1 MTDNL
6 TAQDLVAAISEGR
19 ACLLLGQDHTEG
31 LVGSVTTE
39 ASSLASTPVAS
50 LREALSAVGPATL
63 TASMAEYLATRHV
76 PLIELAS
83 LPWSSVVS
91 TAVDLGFLHAL
102 AAASTTRRLVEV
114 PAERIALTPG
124 AHSSATLHLFQALGR
139 VGASGDMAPPDAQS
153 LPEKLLL
160 KLPRA
165 LDALPQLLGTRGV
178 LVVEGMAANAW
189 LDNVS
194 WAALGQV
201 LRKIPTGRTFWF
213 GWAPSSLQEAL
224 ADEVNFVGER
234 LTSAIAAWA
243 SDTELSAHLA
253 AGRKSVFGVDDH
265 IVTVGVGKGRKSVR
279 FSAKDWREIRRVGS
293 AIDDAELYQLQAL
306 ESAEVAGGLVG
317 FAGRAHIGVPD
328 WAAAARGYCFR
339 RDATDS
345 LADAVVEYLSS
356 PKRSL
361 LDPTGGGQM
370 RRPLFLSGPPAIGKS
385 VGLLRVAWEL
395 RRTHRLFV
403 LWLLPGLSGLDP
415 VQVERICRM
424 AETRGLPW
432 TVLVV
437 DGALPEECMRLLAKM
452 LSDGRRVIL
461 LGTETA
467 FVEENEPAQGYRRF
481 PIDMTL
487 TPREASEWSGFLAQ
501 HGLQD
506 PGAGG
511 HDFLSRLSAVLPEV
525 GYGSTAALLQEYD
538 RVIRAAEPVG
548 SQTTADE
555 GPLAQQ
561 FRELFPE
568 LVRDPSIEQPA
579 GRFEGDPF
587 VRDLVALILFC
598 ARADLP
604 VATDTLFVLLG
615 SHLLNSFDRLQAAFG
630 GTALIQEVEMDN
642 EGTIALTTGHRLHAQ
657 WLLRAIRPTAAAQLD
672 VLRNLVERVPWD
684 LDAYPGDNPTQDY
697 VIRILRQV
705 GPRGGAARDYGS
717 VAALRALADILATI
731 WVTHGKRH
739 PRLLSLEAIIRGD
752 IAKQDE
758 KAASDEKRRQCK
770 AALEL
775 LDAAIEVLRARR
787 PSDARSFELQRALTL
802 AADIRGTEL
811 NVVLKGGAP
820 FSLPEVQ
827 GILTELQADVM
838 MARSYDTM
846 YHPLDILYWANRD
859 VRKLLAPA
867 GVDAPDF
874 EVELLSTMQMA
885 LAVAEEE
892 QIIDEEQRSRLD
904 GRRTELDQILGNAP
918 LAHERAA
925 EMRTRGNFA
934 GEIILSRIAV
944 DEAERHPVTCRDE
957 LARFLGFGPAVV
969 SDVRALRYLCRLWID
984 GWAGPDFGKGG
995 VVCCSAPET
1004 AWEQLEHVARARLA
1018 VPEDSEHPL
1027 TTFLLGWAQLQLGD
1041 ADSAR
1046 ETFKRLERRS
1056 IGMRRRIGELAIV
1069 SNEDGRARPFGARVQ
1084 ARKGD
1089 RVVLRIDGLG
1099 AVLEMRPDVETI
1111 VAPSGLQIGE
1121 VARVAIAINYRG
1133 LQVKALDDGIG
1144 R

>member
-1 MTDNL
+1 MTDNS
-6 TAQDLVAAISEGR
+6 TVQDLVGAISEGR

-50 LREALSAVGPATL
+50 LREALSAVDAATL
-63 TASMAEYLATRHV
+63 TASMAEYLATRHI

-91 TAVDLGFLHAL
+91 MAVDRGFLDAL
-102 AAASTTRRLVEV
+102 ATASTTRRLVEIS
-114 PAERIALTPG
+114 AERIALTSG
-124 AHSSATLHLFQALGR
+124 AHSPATLHLFQALGR
-139 VGASGDMAPPDAQS
+139 VGASGDMAPPDAHS

-213 GWAPSSLQEAL
+213 GWAPSSLREAL
-224 ADEVNFVGER
+224 AEDVNFVSER
-234 LTSAIAAWA
+234 FTNTIAAWA
-243 SDTELSAHLA
+243 SDVDLSARLA

-279 FSAKDWREIRRVGS
+279 FSAKDWSEIRHVGS
-293 AIDDAELYQLQAL
+293 AIDDAELYQLDAL
-306 ESAEVAGGLVG
+306 ESDEPAGGLAG

-370 RRPLFLSGPPAIGKS
+370 RRPLFLSGPPATGKS
-385 VGLLRVAWEL
+385 VGMLRVAWEL

-437 DGALPEECMRLLAKM
+437 DGALPEECMRLLDKM

-467 FVEENEPAQGYRRF
+467 FVGDDEPAHGYRRF

-487 TPREASEWSGFLAQ
+487 SPGENSEWSGFLTK
-501 HGLQD
+501 HGLHD

-511 HDFLSRLSAVLPEV
+511 RDFLSRLSAVLPEV
-525 GYGSTAALLQEYD
+525 GYGSTAALLEEYE

-561 FRELFPE
+561 LRELFPE
-568 LVRDPSIEQPA
+568 LVRDTSIKQPS

-587 VRDLVALILFC
+587 IRDIIELILFC
-598 ARADLP
+598 ASADLP

-615 SHLLNSFDRLQAAFG
+615 SDLLNSFDRLQEAFG
-630 GTALIQEVEMDN
+630 TTALIQEVEMDHQ
-642 EGTIALTTGHRLHAQ
+642 GTIGLTTAHRLHAQ
-657 WLLRAIRPTAAAQLD
+657 WLLRAIRRTATGQLD
-672 VLRNLVERVPWD
+672 VLQNLVERVPWD

-697 VIRILRQV
+697 VIRVLRQV
-705 GPRGGAARDYGS
+705 GPRGGAASDYSS
-717 VAALRALADILATI
+717 VAALRALADILQTI
-731 WVTHGKRH
+731 WMQHGKRH
-739 PRLLSLEAIIRGD
+739 PGLLSLEAIIRGD
-752 IAKQDE
+752 IAKRDE
-758 KAASDEKRRQCK
+758 EAAAAEKRRQCK

-775 LDAAIEVLRARR
+775 LGAAIDVLRARS
-787 PSDARSFELQRALTL
+787 PSEARSFQLQRALTL
-802 AADIRGTEL
+802 AADIRGIDL
-811 NVVLKGGAP
+811 NVLLRGGAP
-820 FSLPEVQ
+820 PPSEVQ

-846 YHPLDILYWANRD
+846 YHPLDVLYWANRD
-859 VRKLLAPA
+859 ARNLLATT
-867 GVDAPDF
+867 GVDGPDF
-874 EVELLSTMQMA
+874 EIELLSTMQMA
-885 LAVAEEE
+885 LEVAEEE

-904 GRRTELDQILGNAP
+904 RRRIELDQILGKAT

-934 GEIILSRIAV
+934 GEIVLSRIAV
-944 DEAERHPVTCRDE
+944 DEAERHPLSCRDE

-995 VVCCSAPET
+995 VVCLPAPET
-1004 AWEQLEHVARARLA
+1004 AWEQLQYIARARLA
-1018 VPEDSEHPL
+1018 IPEDSEHPL

-1041 ADSAR
+1041 ANSAWK
-1046 ETFKRLERRS
+1046 TFRRLERQS

-1084 ARKGD
+1084 ARRGD
-1089 RVVLRIDGLG
+1089 QVVLRIDGLG
-1099 AVLEMRPDVETI
+1099 AALEMRPDVETN

-1121 VARVAIAINYRG
+1121 VVRVAIAINYRG
-1133 LQVKALDDGIG
+1133 LQVKALDDDIG

>member
-1 MTDNL
+1 MTDNS
-6 TAQDLVAAISEGR
+6 TVQDLVGAISEGR

-31 LVGSVTTE
+31 LVESVTTE

-50 LREALSAVGPATL
+50 LREALSAVNAATL
-63 TASMAEYLATRHV
+63 TASMAEHLATRHV
-76 PLIELAS
+76 SLIELAS

-91 TAVDLGFLHAL
+91 TAVDRGFLDAL

-124 AHSSATLHLFQALGR
+124 SHSPATLHLFQALGR

-153 LPEKLLL
+153 LQEKLLL

-178 LVVEGMAANAW
+178 LVVEGMAATAW

-194 WAALGQV
+194 WATLVQV
-201 LRKIPTGRTFWF
+201 LRKIPNGRTFWF
-213 GWAPSSLQEAL
+213 GWAPSSLREAL
-224 ADEVNFVGER
+224 AENVNFVGER
-234 LTSAIAAWA
+234 LTSAIAVWA
-243 SDTELSAHLA
+243 SNTELSAQLA
-253 AGRKSVFGVDDH
+253 AGRQSVFGADDH
-265 IVTVGVGKGRKSVR
+265 IVTVGVGKDRKSVR
-279 FSAKDWREIRRVGS
+279 FSAKDWHEIRRVGS
-293 AIDDAELYQLQAL
+293 AIDDAELDQLHNL
-306 ESAEVAGGLVG
+306 EPDEPPGGLAG
-317 FAGRAHIGVPD
+317 FAGCAHIGVPD

-370 RRPLFLSGPPAIGKS
+370 RRPLFLSGPPATGKS

-395 RRTHRLFV
+395 RSTHRLFV

-437 DGALPEECMRLLAKM
+437 DGALPEECMRLLDKM

-467 FVEENEPAQGYRRF
+467 FVQENEPAHGYRRF

-487 TPREASEWSGFLAQ
+487 SPREASDWSAFLAT

-511 HDFLSRLSAVLPEV
+511 RDFLSRLNAALPEV
-525 GYGSTAALLQEYD
+525 GYGSTAALLQEYE
-538 RVIRAAEPVG
+538 RVIRAAEQVG

-561 FRELFPE
+561 LRELLPE
-568 LVRDPSIEQPA
+568 LVHDPSIEQPA

-587 VRDLVALILFC
+587 VRDLVELILFC

-604 VATDTLFVLLG
+604 VSTDTLFVLLG
-615 SHLLNSFDRLQAAFG
+615 SDLLNSFDRLQEAFRK
-630 GTALIQEVEMDN
+630 TALIQEVEMDN
-642 EGTIALTTGHRLHAQ
+642 EGTIGLTTPHRLLAQ
-657 WLLRAIRPTAAAQLD
+657 WLLRTIRPTAAAQLD

-684 LDAYPGDNPTQDY
+684 LDAYPGQHPIQDY
-697 VIRILRQV
+697 MIRVLRQV
-705 GPRGGAARDYGS
+705 GPRGLASDYGS
-717 VAALRALADILATI
+717 VSALRTLADILATI
-731 WVTHGKRH
+731 WATHGKRH
-739 PRLLSLEAIIRGD
+739 PGLLNLEAIIRGD

-758 KAASDEKRRQCK
+758 KAAPNEKQRQCK

-775 LDAAIEVLRARR
+775 LDAAIEVLRARS
-787 PSDARSFELQRALTL
+787 PSEARSFQLQQTLTL

-811 NVVLKGGAP
+811 NVVLRGGAP
-820 FSLPEVQ
+820 SPSEVR
-827 GILTELQADVM
+827 GILKELEADVM
-838 MARSYDTM
+838 MARSYDTK
-846 YHPLDILYWANRD
+846 YHPLDILFWANRD
-859 VRKLLAPA
+859 ARKLLVPA

-885 LAVAEEE
+885 LEVAEEE
-892 QIIDEEQRSRLD
+892 QIIDEEQRSRRD
-904 GRRTELDQILGNAP
+904 GRRIELDQIQGKVT

-934 GEIILSRIAV
+934 GEMILSRIAV
-944 DEAERHPVTCRDE
+944 DKAERHPVTCRDE
-957 LARFLGFGPAVV
+957 LVRFLGFGPAVV

-984 GWAGPDFGKGG
+984 GWAGPDFGKEG
-995 VVCCSAPET
+995 VVCCPAPET
-1004 AWEQLEHVARARLA
+1004 AWEQLGYVARARLA

-1041 ADSAR
+1041 AHSAP
-1046 ETFKRLERRS
+1046 ETFRRLERRS

-1089 RVVLRIDGLG
+1089 RVVVLRIDGLG

-1121 VARVAIAINYRG
+1121 VVQIAIAINYRG

>member
-1 MTDNL
+1 MTDNS
-6 TAQDLVAAISEGR
+6 TVQDLVAAISEGR

-31 LVGSVTTE
+31 LVERVTTE
-39 ASSLASTPVAS
+39 ASALASTPVAS
-50 LREALSAVGPATL
+50 LREALSAVGAATL

-76 PLIELAS
+76 PLVELAS

-91 TAVDLGFLHAL
+91 TAVDLGFMDAL

-114 PAERIALTPG
+114 PASRITLTPG
-124 AHSSATLHLFQALGR
+124 AHSPATLHLFQALGR
-139 VGASGDMAPPDAQS
+139 VGASGDMAPPDVQS

-165 LDALPQLLGTRGV
+165 LEALPQLLGTRGV
-178 LVVEGMAANAW
+178 LVIEGMAANAW
-189 LDNVS
+189 LDNIS
-194 WAALGQV
+194 WAALGHV

-213 GWAPSSLQEAL
+213 GWAPSSLREAL
-224 ADEVNFVGER
+224 AEDINFVGER
-234 LTSAIAAWA
+234 LTSAIAAWV
-243 SDTELSAHLA
+243 SDTELSAHLT
-253 AGRKSVFGVDDH
+253 AGRKTVFGIDDH
-265 IVTVGVGKGRKSVR
+265 IVTVGVGKGRKAVR

-293 AIDDAELYQLQAL
+293 AIDDAELDQLHAL
-306 ESAEVAGGLVG
+306 ESDESAGGLAG

-424 AETRGLPW
+424 IETRGLPW

-437 DGALPEECMRLLAKM
+437 DGAPPEECMRLLDKM

-461 LGTETA
+461 LGSETA
-467 FVEENEPAQGYRRF
+467 FIEEDEPAHGYRRF
-481 PIDMTL
+481 LIDMTL
-487 TPREASEWSGFLAQ
+487 SPREASEWSGFLAK

-506 PGAGG
+506 SGAGSR
-511 HDFLSRLSAVLPEV
+511 DFLSRLSAVLPEV
-525 GYGSTAALLQEYD
+525 GYGSTAALLQEYE
-538 RVIRAAEPVG
+538 RVIRAAEPFG

-579 GRFEGDPF
+579 GRFEGNPF
-587 VRDLVALILFC
+587 VRDLVELILFC

-615 SHLLNSFDRLQAAFG
+615 SDLLNSFDRLQKAFG
-630 GTALIQEVEMDN
+630 RTALIQEVEMDN
-642 EGTIALTTGHRLHAQ
+642 EGTIGLTTAHRLHAQ
-657 WLLRAIRPTAAAQLD
+657 WLLRAIRPTAAVQLD

-697 VIRILRQV
+697 VIRVLRQV

-717 VAALRALADILATI
+717 VAALRVLADILETI
-731 WVTHGKRH
+731 WGNHGKKH
-739 PRLLSLEAIIRGD
+739 PVLLSLEAIIRGD
-752 IAKQDE
+752 IAKRDE
-758 KAASDEKRRQCK
+758 RATFNEKRRQCK

-787 PSDARSFELQRALTL
+787 PSDGRSFQLQRALTL

-811 NVVLKGGAP
+811 NVVLRGSAP
-820 FSLPEVQ
+820 SPSEVQ

-859 VRKLLAPA
+859 ALNLLASV

-885 LAVAEEE
+885 LEVAEEE

-904 GRRTELDQILGNAP
+904 GRRIELDQILGNVP

-934 GEIILSRIAV
+934 GELILSRIAV

-957 LARFLGFGPAVV
+957 LARFLEFGPAVV

-984 GWAGPDFGKGG
+984 GWAGPDFGKGE
-995 VVCCSAPET
+995 VVCCPAPET
-1004 AWEQLEHVARARLA
+1004 AWEQLQHVARARLA

>member
-1 MTDNL
+1 M
-6 TAQDLVAAISEGR
+6 
-19 ACLLLGQDHTEG
+19 
-31 LVGSVTTE
+31 
-39 ASSLASTPVAS
+39 
-50 LREALSAVGPATL
+50 
-63 TASMAEYLATRHV
+63 
-76 PLIELAS
+76 
-83 LPWSSVVS
+83 
-91 TAVDLGFLHAL
+91 
-102 AAASTTRRLVEV
+102 
-114 PAERIALTPG
+114 
-124 AHSSATLHLFQALGR
+124 
-139 VGASGDMAPPDAQS
+139 
-153 LPEKLLL
+153 
-160 KLPRA
+160 
-165 LDALPQLLGTRGV
+165 PQLLGTRGV

-213 GWAPSSLQEAL
+213 GWAPSSLREAL
-224 ADEVNFVGER
+224 AEDVNFVGER
-234 LTSAIAAWA
+234 LTSAIAAWE

-265 IVTVGVGKGRKSVR
+265 IVTVGVGKSRKSVR
-279 FSAKDWREIRRVGS
+279 FSAKDWSEIRRVGS
-293 AIDDAELYQLQAL
+293 AIDDAELDQLHVL
-306 ESAEVAGGLVG
+306 EYDEPAGGLAG

-424 AETRGLPW
+424 TETRGLPW

-437 DGALPEECMRLLAKM
+437 DGAPPEECIRLLDKM

-461 LGTETA
+461 LGSETA
-467 FVEENEPAQGYRRF
+467 FVEENEPAHGYRRF

-487 TPREASEWSGFLAQ
+487 SPREASEWSGFLAK

-511 HDFLSRLSAVLPEV
+511 RDFLSRLSAVLPEV
-525 GYGSTAALLQEYD
+525 GYGSTAALLQEYE

-561 FRELFPE
+561 LRELFPE

-587 VRDLVALILFC
+587 VRDLLELILFC

-615 SHLLNSFDRLQAAFG
+615 SDLLNSFDRLQEAFG
-630 GTALIQEVEMDN
+630 KTALVQEVEMDN
-642 EGTIALTTGHRLHAQ
+642 EGTIGLTTAHRLHAQ
-657 WLLRAIRPTAAAQLD
+657 WLLRAIRPTAAVQLD
-672 VLRNLVERVPWD
+672 VLRDLVERVPWD
-684 LDAYPGDNPTQDY
+684 LDAYPGDNPVQDY
-697 VIRILRQV
+697 VIRVLRQV
-705 GPRGGAARDYGS
+705 GPHRGAANDYGS
-717 VAALRALADILATI
+717 VAALRALADILQTI
-731 WVTHGKRH
+731 WVKHGKRH
-739 PRLLSLEAIIRGD
+739 PVLLSLEAIIRGD

-758 KAASDEKRRQCK
+758 EATSDEKRRQCK

-775 LDAAIEVLRARR
+775 LDAAIEVLRARG
-787 PSDARSFELQRALTL
+787 PSDARSFQLQRALTL

-811 NVVLKGGAP
+811 NVVLRGGAP
-820 FSLPEVQ
+820 SPSEIQ
-827 GILTELQADVM
+827 GILKELQADVM
-838 MARSYDTM
+838 MARSYDTR
-846 YHPLDILYWANRD
+846 YPPLDILYWANRD
-859 VRKLLAPA
+859 ARKLLASV

-874 EVELLSTMQMA
+874 DVELLSTMQMA
-885 LAVAEEE
+885 LEVAEEE
-892 QIIDEEQRSRLD
+892 QIIDEEQRSRLE
-904 GRRTELDQILGNAP
+904 GRRIELDQILGKAP

-925 EMRTRGNFA
+925 EMRTRGNFT

-995 VVCCSAPET
+995 VVCCPAPET
-1004 AWEQLEHVARARLA
+1004 AWEQLQHVALARLA
-1018 VPEDSEHPL
+1018 VLEDSEHPL

-1046 ETFKRLERRS
+1046 ETFRRLERRS

-1069 SNEDGRARPFGARVQ
+1069 SNEDGRARLFGARVQ

-1099 AVLEMRPDVETI
+1099 AVLEMRPDVETM